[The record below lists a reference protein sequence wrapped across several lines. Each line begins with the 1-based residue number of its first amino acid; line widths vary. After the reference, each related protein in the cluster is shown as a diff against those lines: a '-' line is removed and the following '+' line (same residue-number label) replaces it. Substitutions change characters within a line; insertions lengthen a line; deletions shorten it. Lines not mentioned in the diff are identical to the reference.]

1 TIEDP
6 IEFLH
11 RDKKAV
17 LTQREVGND
26 TPDFASALRSALR
39 QDPDVIVVGE
49 MRDRRTVEIA
59 LSAAETGHLVI
70 STLHTVNAAETIY
83 RISSLFP
90 THQVERI
97 RFQLGSLLKAIIS
110 QRLVP
115 RADGNGRIP
124 ALEVL
129 INRGQVQEYI
139 EDKDRT
145 REITDAIAK
154 GAATYGTQSFDQS
167 LYRSYKDGLITLDD
181 AMLFATNP
189 DQFAMRVRGVVSAKD
204 NY

>member
-1 TIEDP
+1 
-6 IEFLH
+6 
-11 RDKKAV
+11 
-17 LTQREVGND
+17 
-26 TPDFASALRSALR
+26 
-39 QDPDVIVVGE
+39 
-49 MRDRRTVEIA
+49 M
-59 LSAAETGHLVI
+59 
-70 STLHTVNAAETIY
+70 
-83 RISSLFP
+83 
-90 THQVERI
+90 
-97 RFQLGSLLKAIIS
+97 
-110 QRLVP
+110 P
-115 RADGNGRIP
+115 RADGQGRIP

-139 EDKDRT
+139 EDKSRT
-145 REITDAIAK
+145 REITDAIAR